1 MEQINSIRK
10 KRRNPSAVNT
20 SLGGGMMQS
29 HLVLIP
35 SGAPTAFGAFL
46 RCDKGI
52 LGGDGR
58 GEVQECGEECT
69 AEG

>member
-1 MEQINSIRK
+1 
-10 KRRNPSAVNT
+10 
-20 SLGGGMMQS
+20 MQS